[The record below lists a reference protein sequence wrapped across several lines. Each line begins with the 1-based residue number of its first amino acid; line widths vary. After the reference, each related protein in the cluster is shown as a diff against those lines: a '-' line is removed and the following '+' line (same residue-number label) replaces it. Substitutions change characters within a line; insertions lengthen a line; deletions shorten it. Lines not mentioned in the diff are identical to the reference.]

1 MVGARDNAQAA
12 VLPCRLP
19 CLPML
24 MKRSLRELTRTFV
37 AGLLAALPLFATA
50 AVFIW
55 LGRLLYDWLGPNSLV
70 GQVFVQLGIGL
81 SGSALLGYAL
91 GALIIV
97 LGVFALGLLV
107 EAELQRGLARL
118 VNGVVRRIPLVRNV
132 YDLISR
138 FVDML
143 SQREDDGLK
152 SMSPVWC
159 SFGGEG
165 GVKVLGLLSTPDPIV
180 LDGQR
185 YRAVLVGRQGLEL
198 HLALRQAVLAQHFT
212 QRAGRASRRAG
223 RHPQAEPVHLLEALE
238 SLFVHRRQ
246 LRQDFRALHGRHR
259 QRTHLAITRQR
270 QGLRDIVKN
279 HVNAPARQINMR
291 RRGTAIRDMQHV
303 HARHEFEHLAREM
316 HRGAGPG

>member
-1 MVGARDNAQAA
+1 LIGLFM
-12 VLPCRLP
+12 P
-19 CLPML
+19 
-24 MKRSLRELTRTFV
+24 MKRSVRQLTRTFV
-37 AGLLAALPLFATA
+37 TGLLAALPLFVTA

-70 GQVFVQLGIGL
+70 GGVFVQLGIGL
-81 SGSALLGYAL
+81 SNSALLGYAL

-118 VNGVVRRIPLVRNV
+118 INGLVRRIPLVRNV

-159 SFGGEG
+159 SFGGPG

-185 YRAVLVGRQGLEL
+185 YRAVLVPTAPVPVGGGLLYMPEDWVTPAEVGMDGL
-198 HLALRQAVLAQHFT
+198 TSIYVSMGVTSGQVLAAPT
-212 QRAGRASRRAG
+212 
-223 RHPQAEPVHLLEALE
+223 V
-238 SLFVHRRQ
+238 
-246 LRQDFRALHGRHR
+246 
-259 QRTHLAITRQR
+259 
-270 QGLRDIVKN
+270 VK
-279 HVNAPARQINMR
+279 PK
-291 RRGTAIRDMQHV
+291 
-303 HARHEFEHLAREM
+303 
-316 HRGAGPG
+316 

>member
-1 MVGARDNAQAA
+1 
-12 VLPCRLP
+12 
-19 CLPML
+19 ML
-24 MKRSLRELTRTFV
+24 MKRSLRQLTRTFV
-37 AGLLAALPLFATA
+37 TGLLAALPLFVTA

-81 SGSALLGYAL
+81 SDSTLLGYAL

-143 SQREDDGLK
+143 SQRDEDGLK

-159 SFGGEG
+159 SFGGPG
-165 GVKVLGLLSTPDPIV
+165 GVKVLGLLSTPEPV
-180 LDGQR
+180 ELDGQN
-185 YRAVLVGRQGLEL
+185 YLAVLVPTAPVPVGGGLLYVPE
-198 HLALRQAVLAQHFT
+198 AWVAQADVGMEGLTSIYVSMGVTSAQVLS
-212 QRAGRASRRAG
+212 RAPSPVIIRA
-223 RHPQAEPVHLLEALE
+223 
-238 SLFVHRRQ
+238 
-246 LRQDFRALHGRHR
+246 D
-259 QRTHLAITRQR
+259 
-270 QGLRDIVKN
+270 
-279 HVNAPARQINMR
+279 AR
-291 RRGTAIRDMQHV
+291 
-303 HARHEFEHLAREM
+303 
-316 HRGAGPG
+316 